1 MTDEKFG
8 VFFRTFSF
16 VGVYKWCLSMEVN
29 IFVTSFVEEEEGE
42 ESSRGLEVIQKET
55 LKLKVCIIF
64 LIIF

>member
-1 MTDEKFG
+1 
-8 VFFRTFSF
+8 
-16 VGVYKWCLSMEVN
+16 MEVN